1 MKFTALAVSGVALC
15 AFLAAPA
22 LAQDQNRVDAGGMPT
37 THSTPQEHA
46 DTADLNSQVTNT
58 NESTDQKASAQAT
71 TAASQYQAQQ
81 QQYQNQLQQNQQ
93 AQQDYQQKAQA
104 YEDQASHYES
114 LRARYAAERAAYH
127 RGIWPERFARW
138 TLDESDPGLVGQ
150 RVEILNGDR
159 VGTVEQVAH
168 TANGHVEALL
178 VRLDSTRLVWIDQAD
193 VRFDRGDG
201 IVMTNLDRADL
212 GRMAAESVG

>member
-22 LAQDQNRVDAGGMPT
+22 SAQDQNRVDAGGMPT

-58 NESTDQKASAQAT
+58 DESTDQKAIAQT
-71 TAASQYQAQQ
+71 TTTDSQYQAQQ

-104 YEDQASHYES
+104 YDDQARRYES

-127 RGIWPERFARW
+127 RGVWPERFSRW
-138 TLDESDPGLVGQ
+138 TLDESDPGLIGQ

-168 TANGHVEALL
+168 TSNGHVEALL
-178 VRLDSTRLVWIDQAD
+178 VRLDSTRLVWIDQSD

-201 IVMTNLDRADL
+201 IVMTNLDRGDL